1 MESILSTEERK
12 VAAALRKG
20 ATIEEIATEQN
31 KPAETIERT
40 VERIREKTGRAL
52 ATLAESPFTAEVAA
66 GRPEAE
72 REQLADALTVS
83 ND

>member
-1 MESILSTEERK
+1 MDSILSTEERK

-20 ATIEEIATEQN
+20 ATIGEIATEQN
-31 KPAETIERT
+31 KPVESIERA
-40 VERIREKTGRAL
+40 VKRIREKTGRAL
-52 ATLAESPFTAEVAA
+52 ATLAESPFTAEIAA

-72 REQLADALTVS
+72 RERLADALDVS